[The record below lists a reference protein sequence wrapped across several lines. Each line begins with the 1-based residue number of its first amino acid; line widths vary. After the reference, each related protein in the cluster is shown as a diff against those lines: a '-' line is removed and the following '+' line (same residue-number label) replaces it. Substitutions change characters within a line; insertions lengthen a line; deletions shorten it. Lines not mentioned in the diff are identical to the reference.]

1 MIKSLFIAAA
11 LLMAP
16 LTQSIGA
23 TESPPLTGLQLLEA
37 QLHEELDFLEYP
49 TAAWVNPSRDG
60 VYDVA
65 IIGGGMGGL
74 TVAFALMR
82 EGITNLQVFDSN
94 PAGLEGPWMTY
105 ARMPTLRSPKG
116 LAGLALGLPK
126 LTFRAWYTAQYGEN
140 SWENLYKIPT
150 PLWMDYLCWYKK
162 VLMISVKNQC
172 AICSIEP
179 IGSLLQLSAANG
191 EKFLARKVILATGRS
206 GFGGE
211 QLPAC
216 TASLPKELY
225 AHTCERIDFEL
236 LKGKNVGILGLG
248 ASAFDA
254 ATYALEGGSAS
265 VTILGRRSEI
275 PYINKFSA
283 IADIGFTYG
292 YFHLADRDKINIIRN
307 TLEQG
312 TPPPIEALERLRKYP
327 NFKVI
332 TRVGIKTI
340 NENKGNKGGIF
351 LTTEDDTHF
360 FDFLICATGFAIDGS
375 KQPELK
381 AFFDSIQLWGD
392 LEPNIESSLAGYPH
406 LGEHFE
412 FREKVPGSAPYLKN
426 IHCFNYAA
434 TLSHGLTS
442 STISDIS
449 VGALKL
455 SKGIASD
462 FFQDYL
468 QEYLQRLQTYEQ
480 PEFVPGNYPF
490 ILYHPPSKW
499 LYNSPELFSLG
510 CYAPR
515 WEHSK

>member
-1 MIKSLFIAAA
+1 MIKSLFIAASLLVA
-11 LLMAP
+11 LLAG
-16 LTQSIGA
+16 SIGA
-23 TESPPLTGLQLLEA
+23 VEPVSLTNLQLLEA
-37 QLHEELDFLEYP
+37 QLHEELSFLEYP
-49 TAAWVNPSRDG
+49 TAPWVNPAGDG

-74 TVAFALMR
+74 TAAFALMR

-94 PAGLEGPWMTY
+94 PAGMEGPWMTY

-140 SWENLYKIPT
+140 SWGNLYKIPT
-150 PLWMDYLCWYKK
+150 PLWMEYLCWYKK

-179 IGSLLQLSAANG
+179 IGNVLELSAENG

-211 QLPAC
+211 QLPSCAAC
-216 TASLPKELY
+216 LPKELY
-225 AHTCERIDFEL
+225 AHTCERIDFDL
-236 LKGKNVGILGLG
+236 LKGKKICILGVG

-265 VTILGRRSEI
+265 VTILGRRPEI

-292 YFHLADRDKINIIRN
+292 YFQLTDKDKINIIYN
-307 TLEQG
+307 TLEKG
-312 TPPPIEALERLRKYP
+312 TPPPVEALERLKKFP

-332 TRVGIKTI
+332 TGVGIKTI
-340 NENKGNKGGIF
+340 NENKGNKRGIF
-351 LTTEDDTHF
+351 LTKEDGSTDF

-375 KQPELK
+375 KQSELK
-381 AFFDSIQLWGD
+381 KFFNLIQLWSD
-392 LEPNIESSLAGYPH
+392 IEPDIKSSLAGYPH
-406 LGEHFE
+406 LGGHFE

-426 IHCFNYAA
+426 IYCFNYAA

-455 SKGIASD
+455 SKGIAAD
-462 FFQDYL
+462 FFQDNL
-468 QEYLQRLQTYEQ
+468 QEYFQRLQAYDQ
-480 PEFVPGNYPF
+480 PEFVLENYPF
-490 ILYHPPSKW
+490 IT
-499 LYNSPELFSLG
+499 NF
-510 CYAPR
+510 
-515 WEHSK
+515 